1 MKIKQCRL
9 RLLHIPF
16 VVVVKH
22 STKTRSDVET
32 ILVEVE
38 LESGI
43 IGYGE
48 SLPREYVTGESIE
61 SVKDSLLNKVFPRV
75 TGTELSGVEDTIE
88 FLENF
93 ESNIPS
99 LEPHELCVKAAF
111 ELALLDAVGK
121 SLNISVLDML
131 GGPKQES
138 IQYNGIVSAENPEMV
153 EKLLKK
159 YKQLGMNTVK
169 IKVGTDPE
177 RDLENIKIARSIMGP
192 EASIRVDANEAW
204 DLEQAKQQLA
214 ILMQY
219 NIESVEQPMPAIN
232 KEDYPELLSHL
243 GDRIYVSLD
252 ESVCSYGDAAWMVKN
267 KGGSLFNLR
276 VSKNGGLINSLK
288 LHRLAAD
295 HGVQCQLG
303 AQVGETSLLS
313 SAGLILA
320 SLVGDCVYHEGAFG
334 TQLLEKDIVNQPV
347 QFGKEGWLNI
357 NKIRNHPGLGVSINT
372 QALESLTQ
380 AVYT

>member
-38 LESGI
+38 LESGV

-61 SVKDSLLNKVFPRV
+61 SVRDSLLNKVFPTV
-75 TGTELSGVEDTIE
+75 TGTEFSGIEDTIE

-93 ESNIPS
+93 ESNIPN
-99 LEPHELCVKAAF
+99 LEDHEFCVKAAF
-111 ELALLDAVGK
+111 ELALLDAAGK
-121 SLNISVLDML
+121 SLNMSVLDML
-131 GGPKQES
+131 GGPKQEN
-138 IQYNGIVSAENPEMV
+138 IQYNGIVSAENSVMV
-153 EKLLKK
+153 EKLLNK

-169 IKVGTDPE
+169 IKVGTNPDQ
-177 RDLENIKIARSIMGP
+177 DLENIKIARSIMGP
-192 EASIRVDANEAW
+192 DASIRIDANEAW
-204 DLEQAKQQLA
+204 SLEQAKQQLA

-243 GDRIYVSLD
+243 NNRILISLD
-252 ESVCSYGDAAWMVKN
+252 ESLCSFGDAKWMLEN

-276 VSKNGGLINSLK
+276 VSKNGGLLNSLK
-288 LHRLAAD
+288 LHRLAAS
-295 HGVQCQLG
+295 HGVKCQLG

-320 SLVGDCVYHEGAFG
+320 SLVGDCLYHEGAFG
-334 TQLLEKDIVNQPV
+334 TQLLEKDIVDHPI
-347 QFGKEGWLNI
+347 QFGKAGWLNI
-357 NKIRNHPGLGVSINT
+357 DKIHKQPGLGVSINT
-372 QALESLTQ
+372 QELESLTQ
-380 AVYT
+380 AIYA